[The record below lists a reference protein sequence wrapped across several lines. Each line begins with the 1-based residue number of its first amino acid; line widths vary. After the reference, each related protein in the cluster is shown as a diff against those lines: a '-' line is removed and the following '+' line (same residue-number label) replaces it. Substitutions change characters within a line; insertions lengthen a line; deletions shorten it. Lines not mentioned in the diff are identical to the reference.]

1 MQCNKSGV
9 AMVPLVEKIPAVYAG
24 IFAASLAHVPKGQ
37 VLMGT
42 SFTADDTVEHRYILP
57 RTI

>member
-24 IFAASLAHVPKGQ
+24 IFAVID
-37 VLMGT
+37 GT
-42 SFTADDTVEHRYILP
+42 GGIAVFSAGKYAN
-57 RTI
+57 